1 MAVATTT
8 RARHPVFHG
17 MVRTIRDQ
25 QLIEPGQHLLVAVS
39 GGPDSVA
46 LLSLL
51 TALAPG
57 WRLTLTVVHF
67 NYGLR
72 GTESDTDEAFVAA
85 LCRERGIALVVQRPV
100 LTKPR
105 RAASLQARARA
116 ARYRAMTEL
125 ADDIRADRI
134 VTGHTANDQAETVLL
149 WLLRGAGL
157 TGLSGMRFIRNQ
169 RIVRPLLK
177 MTRQDV
183 LDYLRREGLRYRED
197 SSNATSLYRRNRIR
211 RELLPVMEQI
221 TPAIVRLLARQSHV
235 LRADDEYLEEI
246 VDHLYR
252 STVIVEPSGNQRFER
267 QALTR
272 LPAALQHRLV
282 RRCLRAG
289 DPEGRAPSLRTVES
303 VLRLLAGKAKG
314 MLSVRGLHV
323 FTEREWVVFRH
334 TSQQTISGIS
344 KQSFSAVAVPGSLP
358 ATVYWPGTRQQIHVQ
373 VMTKQAAEPWLKQA
387 TPDCAVFDADR
398 LSAPL
403 TIRAWQ
409 AGDRMHPRGMRGRSK
424 KLQDL
429 FTDMKVSREA
439 RSRIPLL
446 VAPEGIVWVIG
457 RRQDDRCAVGKD
469 TRRCVVVTVQSKAGS
484 EGAG

>member
-1 MAVATTT
+1 MAVAATA
-8 RARHPVFHG
+8 RARHPVFHA
-17 MVRTIRDQ
+17 MVRTIRDR
-25 QLIEPGQHLLVAVS
+25 QLFEPGQHLLVAVS

-51 TALAPG
+51 TALAPA

-72 GTESDTDEAFVAA
+72 GTEADGDEAFVAA

-100 LTKPR
+100 LTKR
-105 RAASLQARARA
+105 RGAASLQARARV
-116 ARYRAMTEL
+116 ARYRAMAEL

-169 RIVRPLLK
+169 RIVRPLL
-177 MTRQDV
+177 MITRHDV

-221 TPAIVRLLARQSHV
+221 APSIVRRLERQSHL
-235 LRADDEYLEEI
+235 LRADDEYLEDI

-252 STVIVEPSGNQRFER
+252 STVIVEPGGNQRFER
-267 QALTR
+267 QAFTR
-272 LPAALQHRLV
+272 LPAALQRRLV
-282 RRCLRAG
+282 RRSLRAG
-289 DPEGRAPSLRTVES
+289 DPEGRAPNLRTVES
-303 VLRLLAGKAKG
+303 VLRFAAGESKG
-314 MLSVRGLHV
+314 MLSIRGFDV
-323 FTEREWVVFRH
+323 ITEREWIVLRL
-334 TSQQTISGIS
+334 TSQRTASSTSG
-344 KQSFSAVAVPGSLP
+344 QDFPAVTVPVSLP

-373 VMTKQAAEPWLKQA
+373 VMTKQAAAPWLNQRR
-387 TPDCAVFDADR
+387 PECAVFDADR

-403 TIRAWQ
+403 IIRAWQ
-409 AGDRMHPRGMRGRSK
+409 AGDRIHPRGMRGKRK

-429 FTDMKVSREA
+429 FTDLKVSREE
-439 RSRIPLL
+439 RERIPLI
-446 VAPEGIVWVIG
+446 VASEGIVWVVG
-457 RRQDDRCAVGKD
+457 HRQDERCAVGKN
-469 TRRCVVVTVQSKAGS
+469 TRRCLVVTVQSKAGS

>member
-1 MAVATTT
+1 
-8 RARHPVFHG
+8 
-17 MVRTIRDQ
+17 MVRTIRDH
-25 QLIEPGQHLLVAVS
+25 QLFEPGQHLLVAVS

-51 TALAPG
+51 TALAPA
-57 WRLTLTVVHF
+57 WHLTLTVVHF

-72 GTESDTDEAFVAA
+72 GTESDADEAFVAA
-85 LCRERGIALVVQRPV
+85 LCRERGISLVVQRPV
-100 LTKPR
+100 LTKR
-105 RAASLQARARA
+105 RGAASLQARART
-116 ARYRAMTEL
+116 ARYRAMADL

-169 RIVRPLLK
+169 RIIRPLLEI
-177 MTRQDV
+177 TRHDV
-183 LDYLRREGLRYRED
+183 LDYLKREGVRYRED

-221 TPAIVRLLARQSHV
+221 APAIVRRLERQSHV

-246 VDHLYR
+246 VDDLYR

-267 QALTR
+267 QMFAR
-272 LPAALQHRLV
+272 LPAALQRRLV
-282 RRCLRAG
+282 RRSLRAG
-289 DPEGRAPSLRTVES
+289 DPEGRAPSLRTVEN
-303 VLRLLAGKAKG
+303 VLRLVAGKSKG
-314 MLSVRGLHV
+314 MLSVRGLDV
-323 FTEREWVVFRH
+323 ITECEWIVLRLTPQRTV
-334 TSQQTISGIS
+334 SSPSG
-344 KQSFSAVAVPGSLP
+344 QSFPTVTVPISLP

-373 VMTKQAAEPWLKQA
+373 VMTKQAAAPWLKQG

-403 TIRAWQ
+403 IIRAWQ
-409 AGDRMHPRGMRGRSK
+409 AGDRIHPRGMRGKRK

-429 FTDMKVSREA
+429 FTDMKVSRDE

-446 VAPEGIVWVIG
+446 VAPEGIVWVVG
-457 RRQDDRCAVGKD
+457 RRQDERCAVGKD
-469 TRRCVVVTVQSKAGS
+469 TRRCLVVTVQSKAGS